1 VAAAREL
8 MSKDGA
14 PSMPE
19 VARRALVSE
28 ATAYRY
34 FPTRDA
40 LLREAAMAPLVSA
53 LESAVA
59 EAEAQ
64 EDAEAGLDLFVS
76 TVFRELREKETA
88 FRLLLGSSL
97 SAPPTEGL
105 REEIER
111 GVGRGGRRP
120 GWIRRVLTPARAA
133 MDDET
138 FERLVRAITA
148 AIGIEAL
155 AALRDVCHLS
165 LDECEDVMRWSAV
178 ALLREATRS
187 ATRRQD

>member
-1 VAAAREL
+1 

-19 VARRALVSE
+19 VARRALVAE

-34 FPTRDA
+34 FPTREA
-40 LLREAAMAPLVSA
+40 LLQEAAMAPLVSA

-59 EAEAQ
+59 EAEGQ
-64 EDAEAGLDLFVS
+64 EDAEAGLDLFV
-76 TVFRELREKETA
+76 TAVFRELRDKEMA

-97 SAPPTEGL
+97 NAPPTEGL

-120 GWIRRVLTPARAA
+120 GWIRRVLTPAREA
-133 MDDET
+133 MDDAT

-155 AALRDVCHLS
+155 SALRDVCHLS
-165 LDECEDVMRWSAV
+165 LDECEDVMRWSAI
-178 ALLREATRS
+178 ALLREAGRTE
-187 ATRRQD
+187 TPRRR